1 MMLPLMAVAQ
11 LGAGQWKIHPYYVGG
26 SAKNCIDTGDKVF
39 YLAGGSLYYFDK
51 ASETNHEIDAISS
64 INDINI
70 SQIYYNYSKGYLV
83 IAYKDANIDVYMP
96 SGEVINVPAIKDV
109 VLHKVKTINDITFA
123 PGKVY
128 VATSFGYLV
137 LDDTTF
143 DVKEVRNYDVSVASV
158 AQVGDIKVMSL
169 ASKFYYCGADE
180 QLELARHHKQAAN
193 AKGDGLIYPINDS
206 KFFLSCSA
214 TFQIVTIGHGT
225 DSLGVDTCNFTLKQ
239 VVGAKPVTVQPYP
252 AGFVASFGAKNYYYT
267 IAPTGLTY
275 TKVNAANSELYTSQE
290 EGNWW
295 VLGAKGL
302 AHVVS
307 GVPGNYLM
315 PNGISISANAYW
327 PTYDPTQQRVLLCRT
342 SDNRILSGANSG
354 AKTEIN
360 SYDGVNWRNITP
372 VGYPNNSANMG
383 IVISPN
389 EPNTY
394 FYWRAAWD

>member
-51 ASETNHEIDAISS
+51 ESETNHEIDAISG

-214 TFQIVTIGHGT
+214 TFQIVTIGQ
-225 DSLGVDTCNFTLKQ
+225 LL
-239 VVGAKPVTVQPYP
+239 
-252 AGFVASFGAKNYYYT
+252 
-267 IAPTGLTY
+267 
-275 TKVNAANSELYTSQE
+275 LYHCSHRPHLYQGE
-290 EGNWW
+290 
-295 VLGAKGL
+295 
-302 AHVVS
+302 
-307 GVPGNYLM
+307 
-315 PNGISISANAYW
+315 
-327 PTYDPTQQRVLLCRT
+327 CR
-342 SDNRILSGANSG
+342 
-354 AKTEIN
+354 
-360 SYDGVNWRNITP
+360 
-372 VGYPNNSANMG
+372 
-383 IVISPN
+383 
-389 EPNTY
+389 
-394 FYWRAAWD
+394 